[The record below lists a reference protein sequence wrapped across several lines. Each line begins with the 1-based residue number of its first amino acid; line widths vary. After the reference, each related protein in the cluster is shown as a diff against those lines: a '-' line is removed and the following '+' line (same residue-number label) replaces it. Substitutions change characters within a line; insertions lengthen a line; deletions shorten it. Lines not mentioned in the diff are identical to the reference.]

1 MSETHEGN
9 VLTTYRSLR
18 VAMIPLLLI
27 LVVAPALETMRG
39 QVCVLGSIS
48 AYFHTPVRGAFVF
61 ALAGLGA
68 CLIAY
73 KGNDPVED
81 VLLNFAGFMA
91 FLVALVPTTVDMTC
105 VAKYGNVVADTNTA
119 DAVRN
124 NVLTL
129 ILMSFVAI
137 CLYRLM
143 PKLVAAAKKR
153 RGFPLVTPVPLTLS
167 EDDKNALKLA
177 PILGSLALVIVIVEL
192 ALFGFWPSTFKDYA
206 HGISAITMVVGVL
219 GVMVANARGF
229 ARATRGMDNPPAKHW
244 NNRYAAAA
252 AATLALIG
260 LAILLMYSS
269 QHLILVIE
277 LIVIM
282 GFVVFWFM
290 QTRELWDYPTREQ
303 KSQKVDQ
310 VMEEAG
316 GEQELEPEV
325 AEESAPT
332 PQPEVVAEEPTSTSQ
347 PEVPALTETPMSRG
361 EVYKAM

>member
-1 MSETHEGN
+1 MSETHERN

-27 LVVAPALETMRG
+27 LVVAPGLETIRG
-39 QVCVLGSIS
+39 HVCVLGSIS

-61 ALAGLGA
+61 ALAGLGV

-91 FLVALVPTTVDMTC
+91 FLVALVPTTVDTLC
-105 VAKYGNVVADTNTA
+105 AEKYGSVVADANTA
-119 DAVRN
+119 VAVRN

-129 ILMSFVAI
+129 LLISGVAVG
-137 CLYRLM
+137 LYRIM

-153 RGFPLVTPVPLTLS
+153 RGLLTTGTAVPPTAN
-167 EDDKNALKLA
+167 DKNALTLA
-177 PILGSLALVIVIVEL
+177 RVLGAVALLMVLVEL
-192 ALFGFWPSTFKDYA
+192 ALFGFWPSTFKDKA

-229 ARATRGMDNPPAKHW
+229 AGATRDINNPPPRHW

-252 AATLALIG
+252 SVTIVLIVLAYLTTRRT
-260 LAILLMYSS
+260 
-269 QHLILVIE
+269 QHLILAVE
-277 LIVIM
+277 LIVIL
-282 GFVVFWFM
+282 GFVVFWYM

-303 KSQKVDQ
+303 KSQEVDEVLEKAGREQKPQSQ
-310 VMEEAG
+310 V
-316 GEQELEPEV
+316 V
-325 AEESAPT
+325 TKESAPRPSPQAAAEEPADT
-332 PQPEVVAEEPTSTSQ
+332 PQPEV
-347 PEVPALTETPMSRG
+347 PAPAKTATSRG
-361 EVYKAM
+361 KVYEAL

>member
-1 MSETHEGN
+1 MSEDHEGN

-48 AYFHTPVRGAFVF
+48 AYFHTPVRGAFVL

-73 KGNDPVED
+73 KGNDPLED

-91 FLVALVPTTVDMTC
+91 FLVALVPTTVDTIC
-105 VAKYGNVVADTNTA
+105 AKKYENVVADTNTA

-129 ILMSFVAI
+129 FLMSVVAI
-137 CLYRLM
+137 GLYRLM
-143 PKLVAAAKKR
+143 PKLIAAAKKR
-153 RGFPLVTPVPLTLS
+153 RGLPVGTPVALTLND
-167 EDDKNALKLA
+167 DDKKALKLA
-177 PILGSLALVIVIVEL
+177 RVLGWVALVVVVVEL
-192 ALFGFWPSTFKDYA
+192 AMFVFWPSTFKDVA

-229 ARATRGMDNPPAKHW
+229 ARATRGIDNPPARHW
-244 NNRYAAAA
+244 NNRYAAVAT
-252 AATLALIG
+252 ATLALIG
-260 LAILLMYSS
+260 LAILFMYGRP
-269 QHLILVIE
+269 HLILVVE
-277 LIVIM
+277 LIVIV
-282 GFVVFWFM
+282 GFVVFWLM

-303 KSQKVDQ
+303 KSQKADQ
-310 VMEEAG
+310 VLEEAG
-316 GEQELEPEV
+316 REQETEAEVPEEPAPLPPPQAA
-325 AEESAPT
+325 AEQQAPT
-332 PQPEVVAEEPTSTSQ
+332 PQPEE
-347 PEVPALTETPMSRG
+347 PALAETPMSRG
-361 EVYKAM
+361 DVYEAL

>member
-1 MSETHEGN
+1 MSEAHEGN

-27 LVVAPALETMRG
+27 LVVATALETIRG

-48 AYFHTPVRGAFVF
+48 AYFHTPVRGAFVL

-91 FLVALVPTTVDMTC
+91 FLVALVPTTVDTTC

-129 ILMSFVAI
+129 LLMSVVAI
-137 CLYRLM
+137 CLYRVT
-143 PKLVAAAKKR
+143 PKLVAEAKKR
-153 RGFPLVTPVPLTLS
+153 RGLAVVTPVPPTLND
-167 EDDKNALKLA
+167 DDKKALKLA
-177 PILGSLALVIVIVEL
+177 RLLGSVALVIVIVEL
-192 ALFGFWPSTFKDYA
+192 ALFGFWPSTFKDVA
-206 HGISAITMVVGVL
+206 HGISAITMVLGVL

-229 ARATRGMDNPPAKHW
+229 ARATRGIDDPPARHW
-244 NNRYAAAA
+244 NNRYAVAA
-252 AATLALIG
+252 AATLALIV
-260 LAILLMYSS
+260 LAILTMRSS
-269 QHLILVIE
+269 QHLILVVE
-277 LIVIM
+277 LIVIV

-303 KSQKVDQ
+303 KSQQVDQ
-310 VMEEAG
+310 VLEEAG
-316 GEQELEPEV
+316 REREPEPEV
-325 AEESAPT
+325 PGEPVPT
-332 PQPEVVAEEPTSTSQ
+332 PQPEVPAPAEKG
-347 PEVPALTETPMSRG
+347 MSRG
-361 EVYKAM
+361 DVYETL

>member
-39 QVCVLGSIS
+39 QFCVLGSIS

-91 FLVALVPTTVDMTC
+91 FLVALVPTTVDTTC
-105 VAKYGNVVADTNTA
+105 VAKYGNVVADTSTA

-129 ILMSFVAI
+129 ILMSLVAI
-137 CLYRLM
+137 ALNRLM
-143 PKLVAAAKKR
+143 PKLVAAAKER
-153 RGFPLVTPVPLTLS
+153 SGLALVTPVPLTRS
-167 EDDKNALKLA
+167 EDDKNPLKLA
-177 PILGSLALVIVIVEL
+177 PILGSLAMVIVIVEL

-229 ARATRGMDNPPAKHW
+229 ARATRGIDSPPAMQW

-252 AATLALIG
+252 TATLALIG

-277 LIVIM
+277 LIVIV

-303 KSQKVDQ
+303 KSQEVDQ
-310 VMEEAG
+310 VLEEAG
-316 GEQELEPEV
+316 REQEPKAEV
-325 AEESAPT
+325 P
-332 PQPEVVAEEPTSTSQ
+332 EEPTPTPPPQ
-347 PEVPALTETPMSRG
+347 VPALAETPRSRG
-361 EVYKAM
+361 DVYKAL

>member
-1 MSETHEGN
+1 
-9 VLTTYRSLR
+9 
-18 VAMIPLLLI
+18 
-27 LVVAPALETMRG
+27 MRG
-39 QVCVLGSIS
+39 QFCVLGSIS

-91 FLVALVPTTVDMTC
+91 FLVALVPTTVDTTC
-105 VAKYGNVVADTNTA
+105 VAKYGNVVADTSTA

-129 ILMSFVAI
+129 ILMSLVAI
-137 CLYRLM
+137 ALNRLM
-143 PKLVAAAKKR
+143 PKLVAAAKER
-153 RGFPLVTPVPLTLS
+153 SGLALVTPVPLTRS

-229 ARATRGMDNPPAKHW
+229 ARATRGIDSPPARQW

-252 AATLALIG
+252 TATLALIG

-277 LIVIM
+277 LIVIV

-303 KSQKVDQ
+303 KSQEVDQ
-310 VMEEAG
+310 VLEEAG
-316 GEQELEPEV
+316 REQEPKPEV
-325 AEESAPT
+325 PEEPAST
-332 PQPEVVAEEPTSTSQ
+332 PQPQ
-347 PEVPALTETPMSRG
+347 VPALAGTPRSRG
-361 EVYKAM
+361 DVYKAL

>member
-1 MSETHEGN
+1 MSEAHESN

-18 VAMIPLLLI
+18 LAMIPLLLI
-27 LVVAPALETMRG
+27 LVVATTLETMRG
-39 QVCVLGSIS
+39 HVCVLGSIS

-91 FLVALVPTTVDMTC
+91 FLVALVPTTVDTTC
-105 VAKYGNVVADTNTA
+105 EEKYGNVVADANTA

-129 ILMSFVAI
+129 FLMSLVAI
-137 CLYRLM
+137 CLYLLM

-153 RGFPLVTPVPLTLS
+153 SRLTVATPVPPPPS
-167 EDDKNALKLA
+167 EDRKKAFTLA
-177 PILGSLALVIVIVEL
+177 HVLGFVALVIVLVEL

-206 HGISAITMVVGVL
+206 HGISAITMVLGVL

-229 ARATRGMDNPPAKHW
+229 AEATRGIDKPPPRQW
-244 NNRYAAAA
+244 NNRYAAVAT
-252 AATLALIG
+252 ATLALIL
-260 LAILLMYSS
+260 LAFLTTRRTHY
-269 QHLILVIE
+269 LILEIE
-277 LIVIM
+277 FIVIV
-282 GFVVFWFM
+282 GFVVFWYM

-303 KSQKVDQ
+303 KSQKAEQ
-310 VMEEAG
+310 VSEKAEQVSEKAG
-316 GEQELEPEV
+316 REQEPEPEM
-325 AEESAPT
+325 AEGRAPT
-332 PQPEVVAEEPTSTSQ
+332 RQPPVPT
-347 PEVPALTETPMSRG
+347 PAETPMSR
-361 EVYKAM
+361 EDVYKAL

>member
-39 QVCVLGSIS
+39 QFCVLGSIS

-91 FLVALVPTTVDMTC
+91 FLVALVPTTVDTTC
-105 VAKYGNVVADTNTA
+105 VAKYGNVVADTSTA

-129 ILMSFVAI
+129 ILMSLVAI
-137 CLYRLM
+137 ALNRLM
-143 PKLVAAAKKR
+143 PKLVAAAKER
-153 RGFPLVTPVPLTLS
+153 SGLALVTPVPLTRS

-229 ARATRGMDNPPAKHW
+229 ARATRGIDSPPARQW

-252 AATLALIG
+252 TATLALIG

-277 LIVIM
+277 LIVIV

-303 KSQKVDQ
+303 KSQEVDQ
-310 VMEEAG
+310 VLEEAG
-316 GEQELEPEV
+316 REQEPKPEV
-325 AEESAPT
+325 PEEPAST
-332 PQPEVVAEEPTSTSQ
+332 PQPQ
-347 PEVPALTETPMSRG
+347 VPALAETPRSRG
-361 EVYKAM
+361 DVYKAL